1 MSSPKPDLQCHYMSG
16 LEMSLYHMDI
26 HTYKWMVYS
35 LVIIQPAT
43 EVGQGCKSLAPIV
56 QYNTHSLTHRHHFIV
71 SLSEQ
76 ACMLRPQ
83 RLCKSC
89 VHCPSPVEGSGPAI
103 LITTRDCSLAAL
115 CTTTTVYCCRFSRVW
130 GATWL
135 LKLIKAQST
144 PSYWCKTCIQWLG
157 WLANPLKHLQ

>member
-1 MSSPKPDLQCHYMSG
+1 VVLLSHLDKMLDGEKMQHEYVYIRRVRVNNPLSVCECVSSPKPDLQCHYMSG

-89 VHCPSPVEGSGPAI
+89 VHWPSPVEGSGPAI

-115 CTTTTVYCCRFSRVW
+115 CTTTTVYCCRFSRV
-130 GATWL
+130 
-135 LKLIKAQST
+135 
-144 PSYWCKTCIQWLG
+144 
-157 WLANPLKHLQ
+157 